1 MAKFYR
7 LIYLGTER
15 LTVLSQRDL
24 KTFHAIC
31 LDLDC
36 SNMYNWQ
43 DLGTKINIS
52 LDIFEKFKRPEEYAD
67 LALQIISTRQPY
79 LSVAK
84 MKDVLTEMGRRDV
97 FEQLNKLRGNY

>member
-1 MAKFYR
+1 M
-7 LIYLGTER
+7 
-15 LTVLSQRDL
+15 TVLSQRDW

-43 DLGTKINIS
+43 DLGTQIGIS
-52 LDIFEKFKRPEEYAD
+52 LEIFEKCKRPEEYAA

-79 LSVAK
+79 LSVGK
-84 MKDVLTEMGRRDV
+84 MKDVLTEMDRRDV
-97 FEQLNKLRGNY
+97 VEKLNELPGNYGRFSLNFCRVLQR